1 VIDDTSRQLIERAA
15 AHLKRRGTG
24 NVLPMPAERIVPSQ
38 PRGGQASTAQTAQ
51 IISLPDADGELR
63 LPESGPTPR
72 MDGSP
77 LAMRREP
84 VSPPGL
90 PGRSR
95 QVTVDRVAL
104 ARNGI
109 LIPSSQRSRSTEE
122 FRIIKRHV
130 LAKYASEA
138 EAGSAHRARAIMVT
152 SARPG
157 EGKSFTAISLALSIA
172 SEQDLKVLLI
182 DSDTRRHSVQKM
194 MGIAADIGLID
205 LLSDPAIDF
214 SDVVVRTNIPNLSI
228 MPAGNPD
235 IHIPELL
242 SSRRTRTLFD
252 EMTRRYADRFI
263 IFDAPPCLAS
273 SDPTVLAEL
282 VGQIVFVVEADR
294 TQTDE
299 IEAALNL
306 IGACPNIGLL
316 LNKVRN
322 RASDRFGSYSDY

>member
-1 VIDDTSRQLIERAA
+1 MIDDTSRELIERAA
-15 AHLKRRGTG
+15 AHLKRRGAG
-24 NVLPMPAERIVPSQ
+24 NVLPLPAERIVP
-38 PRGGQASTAQTAQ
+38 PPARGGAQAVPAAHTAQ
-51 IISLPDADGELR
+51 IIPLGDAEPELR
-63 LPESGPTPR
+63 PPETDAFPR
-72 MDGSP
+72 SEAP
-77 LAMRREP
+77 RREP
-84 VSPPGL
+84 GHGGIR
-90 PGRSR
+90 GRSR
-95 QVTVDRVAL
+95 QVTIDRAAL

-109 LIPSSQRSRSTEE
+109 AVPSSQRSRSTEE

-130 LAKYASEA
+130 LAKYAADA
-138 EAGSAHRARAIMVT
+138 EAGSAYRSRAIMVT

-182 DSDTRRHSVQKM
+182 DSDTRRHSIQKM

-214 SDVVVRTNIPNLSI
+214 ADVVVRTNLPNLSI

-242 SSRRTRTLFD
+242 SSRRTRGLFD

-294 TQTDE
+294 TQTEE

-306 IGACPNIGLL
+306 IGACPNIGLV

>member
-1 VIDDTSRQLIERAA
+1 MIDDTSRQLIERAA
-15 AHLKRRGTG
+15 AHLRRRSSAT
-24 NVLPMPAERIVPSQ
+24 VLPMPADRPAPS
-38 PRGGQASTAQTAQ
+38 PGRSNAQAAQIMQTAQ
-51 IISLPDADGELR
+51 IIPLPDPEPDFRDAEPEKFRAEPSSFHAGRRDPALR
-63 LPESGPTPR
+63 
-72 MDGSP
+72 
-77 LAMRREP
+77 
-84 VSPPGL
+84 
-90 PGRSR
+90 GRSR
-95 QVTVDRVAL
+95 QVTIDRASL

-109 LIPSSQRSRSTEE
+109 MISSALRSRSSEE

-130 LAKYASEA
+130 LAKYAA
-138 EAGSAHRARAIMVT
+138 EADAGLAHRSRAIMVT

-157 EGKSFTAISLALSIA
+157 EGKSFTAINLALSIA

-214 SDVVVRTNIPNLSI
+214 ADVVVRTNMPNLSI

-242 SSRRTRTLFD
+242 SSRRTRSLFD

-263 IFDAPPCLAS
+263 IFDAAPCLAS

-294 TQTDE
+294 TQTEE
-299 IEAALNL
+299 IDAAINL
-306 IGACPNIGLL
+306 ISACPNIGLL

-322 RASDRFGSYSDY
+322 RSSDRFGSYSDY

>member
-1 VIDDTSRQLIERAA
+1 MIDDTSRQLIERAA
-15 AHLKRRGTG
+15 AHLRRSGAAT
-24 NVLPMPAERIVPSQ
+24 VLQLPVDRAVAQPPRGSSQAARVIPLADAEPTPFADADEPALIPEQ
-38 PRGGQASTAQTAQ
+38 PRPRTVTRHAAPAPGGT
-51 IISLPDADGELR
+51 R
-63 LPESGPTPR
+63 
-72 MDGSP
+72 
-77 LAMRREP
+77 
-84 VSPPGL
+84 
-90 PGRSR
+90 GRSR
-95 QVTVDRVAL
+95 QVVIDRAAL
-104 ARNGI
+104 ARSGI
-109 LIPSSQRSRSTEE
+109 AIPSSQRTRITEE

-130 LAKYASEA
+130 LARYTAEA
-138 EAGSAHRARAIMVT
+138 EAGSGYRSRAIMVT

-157 EGKSFTAISLALSIA
+157 EGKSFSSINLALSIA

-182 DSDTRRHSVQKM
+182 DSDSKRHSIQKM
-194 MGIAADIGLID
+194 MGIAADIGLVD

-214 SDVVVRTNIPNLSI
+214 ADVVLRTNLPNLTI

-242 SSRRTRTLFD
+242 SSRRTRQLLN
-252 EMTRRYADRFI
+252 EMTQRYADRFI

-273 SDPTVLAEL
+273 SDPAVLAEL

-306 IGACPNIGLL
+306 ISACPNIGLM

-322 RASDRFGSYSDY
+322 PAAGRFGSYSNY

>member
-1 VIDDTSRQLIERAA
+1 MIDDTSRQLIERAA
-15 AHLKRRGTG
+15 AHLRRRSAAT
-24 NVLPMPAERIVPSQ
+24 VLQLPVDRVVAPPPRGSSQTARIIPLADAEPAPLADADEPAPVPEQPRPRSAER
-38 PRGGQASTAQTAQ
+38 
-51 IISLPDADGELR
+51 
-63 LPESGPTPR
+63 
-72 MDGSP
+72 
-77 LAMRREP
+77 REAP
-84 VSPPGL
+84 APGDVR
-90 PGRSR
+90 GRSR
-95 QVTVDRVAL
+95 QVVIDRAAL

-109 LIPSSQRSRSTEE
+109 AIPSSQRSRSAEE

-130 LAKYASEA
+130 LAKYTAEA
-138 EAGSAHRARAIMVT
+138 EAGSAYRSRAIMVT

-157 EGKSFTAISLALSIA
+157 EGKSFSAINLALSIA

-182 DSDTRRHSVQKM
+182 DCDSRRHSVQKM

-214 SDVVVRTNIPNLSI
+214 ADVVVRTNLPNLTI

-242 SSRRTRTLFD
+242 SSRRTRDLFN
-252 EMTRRYADRFI
+252 EMTQRYPDRFI

-273 SDPTVLAEL
+273 SDPAVLAEL

-299 IEAALNL
+299 IQAALNL
-306 IGACPNIGLL
+306 IGACPNIGLM

-322 RASDRFGSYSDY
+322 PASDRFGYYSNY